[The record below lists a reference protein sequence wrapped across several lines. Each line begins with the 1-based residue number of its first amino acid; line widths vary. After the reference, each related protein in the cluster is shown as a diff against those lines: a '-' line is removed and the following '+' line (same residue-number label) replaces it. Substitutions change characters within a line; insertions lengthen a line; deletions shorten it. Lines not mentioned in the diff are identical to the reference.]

1 MPSQTGVENISAP
14 AARVWRG
21 QRSAPYGPRLILKA
35 FCRCDLL
42 TKLQSALAV
51 PSATVTF
58 DGTRVRLYEVLP
70 ADGSQCWTPSS
81 IPDRFVTSEA
91 PSLASLLGTPQRR
104 HPMVRDLV
112 IIMAS
117 FLPAQLLTQS
127 PPAAAPAAQQA
138 GAASSPAKSIGM
150 FAYPKNEQSADQ
162 QLKDENE
169 CFASAKQQ
177 SGIDPQAPPPATK
190 TEEQK
195 KAEQQAAADNAKQA
209 KGGRV
214 KGAARGAAGGA
225 AVGAIADDDAGTGA
239 AAGATAGTMVG
250 GAKQRRANKAAK
262 QQAAQ
267 ATAQQQQQEEAQA
280 KATYQQGID
289 TFKRAFSACMD
300 ARGYSIK

>member
-1 MPSQTGVENISAP
+1 MMKCVLVVAALWFATPLLAQTPPASNPTSAP
-14 AARVWRG
+14 TT
-21 QRSAPYGPRLILKA
+21 
-35 FCRCDLL
+35 
-42 TKLQSALAV
+42 TKQSGAV
-51 PSATVTF
+51 
-58 DGTRVRLYEVLP
+58 
-70 ADGSQCWTPSS
+70 
-81 IPDRFVTSEA
+81 
-91 PSLASLLGTPQRR
+91 
-104 HPMVRDLV
+104 
-112 IIMAS
+112 
-117 FLPAQLLTQS
+117 
-127 PPAAAPAAQQA
+127 
-138 GAASSPAKSIGM
+138 SSPAKSIGM
-150 FAYPKNEQSADQ
+150 FAYPKNQQSADQ

-169 CFASAKQQ
+169 CYASAKQQ

-214 KGAARGAAGGA
+214 KGAAKGAAGGA
-225 AVGAIADDDAGTGA
+225 AIGAIADDEAGKGA

-250 GAKQRRANKAAK
+250 GAKQRRANKASK

-267 ATAQQQQQEEAQA
+267 ATAQQQQQQEAQA

>member
-1 MPSQTGVENISAP
+1 M
-14 AARVWRG
+14 AA
-21 QRSAPYGPRLILKA
+21 
-35 FCRCDLL
+35 
-42 TKLQSALAV
+42 
-51 PSATVTF
+51 
-58 DGTRVRLYEVLP
+58 VLP
-70 ADGSQCWTPSS
+70 T
-81 IPDRFVTSEA
+81 
-91 PSLASLLGTPQRR
+91 
-104 HPMVRDLV
+104 
-112 IIMAS
+112 
-117 FLPAQLLTQS
+117 QLLAQS
-127 PPAAAPAAQQA
+127 PPTAAPPPQQA
-138 GAASSPAKSIGM
+138 GTASSPAQSLGM
-150 FAYPKNEQSADQ
+150 FAYPKNQQSADQ

-214 KGAARGAAGGA
+214 KGAAGGAAGGA

-239 AAGATAGTMVG
+239 AAGATAGAMVG

-300 ARGYSIK
+300 ARGYSCIANDLTSELQDYFSKACQSKTFMGAAALALIDQTTGDNLWSDNDQGSFPSQPASPGQNQKACRRLLVLTWDVFVSAPLVLARDSGSGAKGVGS